1 MSKRPLQALVIACAA
16 YIAAHMLADVASLR
30 ILSIAGLTVSGGALI
45 YPFTFTLRDLVH
57 RAGSAVVART
67 LIFTSAAINLVMAGL
82 FWLVAELPPDAALGE
97 QAEFGFVLSPVW
109 RIVFA
114 SIAAEIVSQLLDT
127 EVYAAW
133 QRRYGQRRIWGR
145 ALASNALSAPV
156 DAAIFSLVAF
166 WGVLPPEATL
176 TLFASNLVVMY
187 ALAFASVP
195 AIYLVKGDSAERK

>member
-45 YPFTFTLRDLVH
+45 YPFTFTMRDLVH

-97 QAEFGFVLSPVW
+97 QAAFGALLSPVW

-114 SIAAEIVSQLLDT
+114 SIAAEVVSQLLDT

-145 ALASNALSAPV
+145 ALASNAISAPV